1 MVIQEVRSMKRTFT
15 ERSLVSWSIFQGTTC
30 SPTKFQEKVTLYAV
44 TRIMFLRN
52 LFERQVISLQKLQE
66 TRSQTEDLSGASWS
80 SWTSERSLLYSDCF
94 VWDSSCLHLTF
105 EAFCLLSVICKQY
118 LKQCD
123 YSVDQSALLTGFRTD
138 FTTSVW
144 NICRW
149 VPDVSPRETSPVAK
163 SEYKRLFSQANHH
176 IVENCQ

>member
-1 MVIQEVRSMKRTFT
+1 MQICSILRF
-15 ERSLVSWSIFQGTTC
+15 SWSILAKCCAHLRTSSSKTQVLLL
-30 SPTKFQEKVTLYAV
+30 ERLYFCN
-44 TRIMFLRN
+44 I
-52 LFERQVISLQKLQE
+52 
-66 TRSQTEDLSGASWS
+66 
-80 SWTSERSLLYSDCF
+80 DCF
-94 VWDSSCLHLTF
+94 VRDSSRLHLTF
-105 EAFCLLSVICKQY
+105 VVFCLLSVIRKQY
-118 LKQCD
+118 LKQCN